1 VGAGRGQIDV
11 THALAAHLGLR
22 NFNTALFADD
32 AAMFQALVLAA
43 QALVVLDRTED
54 LGAEQT
60 VTLGLECAVVDG
72 FGLFDFPEGPRTD
85 LLRRGHADPDGIE
98 MLIGRELLEQVE

>member
-1 VGAGRGQIDV
+1 VRTGRGKIDV
-11 THALAAHLGLR
+11 AHALASHLGLR

-43 QALVVLDRTED
+43 QTFVVLDRTED

-60 VTLGLECAVVDG
+60 ITLGLECAVVDG
-72 FGLFDFPEGPRTD
+72 FGL
-85 LLRRGHADPDGIE
+85 LSLRR
-98 MLIGRELLEQVE
+98 